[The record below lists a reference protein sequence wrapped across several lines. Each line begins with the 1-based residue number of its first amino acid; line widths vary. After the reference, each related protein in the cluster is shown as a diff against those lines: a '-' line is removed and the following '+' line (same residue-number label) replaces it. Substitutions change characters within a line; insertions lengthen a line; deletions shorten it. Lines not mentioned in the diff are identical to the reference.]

1 MNWLRKFM
9 YGRYGIDQLNK
20 ALMVIALVLILIF
33 GFLPR
38 SLYALS
44 FISYIPIVLYIF
56 RTFSRDIN
64 KRSQENYKYLK
75 MKNSVISW
83 FKQKTNRIK
92 DSKTHKYFKCPKC
105 SQQLRVPRGQGKIS
119 ITCPKCKEVFKGKS

>member
-9 YGRYGIDQLNK
+9 YGRYGVDQFNK
-20 ALMVIALVLILIF
+20 ALMIISLVLILIS

-38 SLYALS
+38 SMYVLYS
-44 FISYIPIVLYIF
+44 ISYIPIALYVF
-56 RTFSRDIN
+56 RTLSRDIN
-64 KRSQENYKYLK
+64 KRSQENYQYLK
-75 MKNSVISW
+75 IKNSTVSWLKQRTDRMKNL
-83 FKQKTNRIK
+83 
-92 DSKTHKYFKCPKC
+92 KTHKYFKCPKC

>member
-20 ALMVIALVLILIF
+20 ALILIALVLIVIT

-38 SLYALS
+38 SFYALS
-44 FISYIPIVLYIF
+44 YISYIPIIVYIF
-56 RTFSRDIN
+56 RALSRDIN
-64 KRSQENYKYLK
+64 KRSQENYQYLK
-75 MKNSVISW
+75 MKNSVISR
-83 FKQKTNRIK
+83 FKEKSKRIK

-119 ITCPKCKEVFKGKS
+119 ITCPKCKEFFKGKS